1 MGWDLVR
8 THTRR
13 SLVRH
18 HAGAV
23 GPTQGAGSWLS
34 AASLAEAGLRVL
46 EKKSAVVQRLFQ
58 WVGIWCVYTHDIA
71 LSDTMQGRWDLR
83 RARGCGYRQVRVP
96 GASAGDSSCA
106 TAGIEPS
113 TVLDSPSAPKLEPT
127 AGGTTPLTRQHRGR
141 PAICPKPPLLHNEEL
156 LAQDALAQGQAWW
169 HELTTNPWRHHR
181 YCKQSKR
188 LPLRQAV
195 VRGTC
200 K

>member
-58 WVGIWCVYTHDIA
+58 WVGIWCVHTHYVA
-71 LSDTMQGRWDLR
+71 LSDTMQERWDLR
-83 RARGCGYRQVRVP
+83 RARGRGYWQVRVP
-96 GASAGDSSCA
+96 GASAGDISY
-106 TAGIEPS
+106 GIEPS
-113 TVLDSPSAPKLEPT
+113 TRPTIRTEPT
-127 AGGTTPLTRQHRGR
+127 SSSLACSLTAIILSHLIAPLWHSATRTEIRTQASWVDLHCR
-141 PAICPKPPLLHNEEL
+141 PTWPWQACFFDHHENEQLLL
-156 LAQDALAQGQAWW
+156 Y
-169 HELTTNPWRHHR
+169 RH
-181 YCKQSKR
+181 SN
-188 LPLRQAV
+188 A
-195 VRGTC
+195 
-200 K
+200 